1 MPNLIR
7 VLVKDLRVGSHFDL
21 ISGVPGKVLQRSV
34 NGFGTSVQLKRT
46 TEKVD
51 YVLEGENKRITNSL
65 TTSTSVQYEKVTIS
79 ENCPVW
85 VKR

>member
-1 MPNLIR
+1 MANLVR
-7 VLVKDLRVGSHFDL
+7 VLVKDLRVGSHFDM

-46 TEKVD
+46 TTKTD
-51 YVLEGENKRITNSL
+51 YVLEGPEKRITNSL
-65 TTSTSVQYEKVTIS
+65 TTSVSVQYEKVTIS